1 MRANGIR
8 QTPFAM
14 LSRLVVGVRNGTLII
29 NLPGSEKAVTENLQT
44 IMPVLSHALGQING
58 HEDADSH

>member
-1 MRANGIR
+1 MR

-14 LSRLVVGVRNGTLII
+14 LSRLVAGVRNGTLII

-58 HEDADSH
+58 HKDPDSH